1 MSTKTLRLSTP
12 KGVAVYPALKRPD
25 TKFDNNGIYKADVR
39 IPTSEAEP
47 LIEKLADVY
56 KAHMGKAID
65 PDNNPLYI
73 VDKDDGK
80 PTGTVTFKLR
90 VKNVM
95 RKDGELWDR
104 RPQLFDSELK
114 PCDVDPKGGSV
125 FKVSFD
131 VWEYVKPQNGVK
143 LQPVAVQILE
153 LQERGNQD
161 PSAFGFE
168 EEEGGFAQNSVDD
181 LSTSLAEEE
190 ENADSEE
197 TADF

>member
-1 MSTKTLRLSTP
+1 M
-12 KGVAVYPALKRPD
+12 YPALKRPD

-47 LIEKLADVY
+47 LMEKLAGIY
-56 KAHMGKAID
+56 KNHMGKAID
-65 PDNNPLYI
+65 PNDNPLYI
-73 VDKDDGK
+73 VDKEDGK
-80 PTGTVTFKLR
+80 PTGTITFKLR

-131 VWEYVKPQNGVK
+131 VWEYEKPKNGVK

-153 LQERGNQD
+153 LQERATQD
-161 PSAFGFE
+161 PSAYGFE
-168 EEEGGFAQNSVDD
+168 AEEGGFTQDNVED
-181 LSTSLAEEE
+181 LAEGFTEE
-190 ENADSEE
+190 ENADAEE